1 MTFLCV
7 LVTLFIERALQQY
20 RPARRHAWFDA
31 YCRRLA
37 GIASTRWLMSRP
49 WGAAAA
55 LLPAVILVAWVQ
67 AFSADL
73 GALFSFAFGT
83 AALLYSLGPRDLGDD
98 TEAFLAA
105 RDQGDDL
112 RATALAQQMCL
123 SEAPEQEPRR
133 SFAVARAVVV
143 LANRQ
148 LIGPIFWFVLFGAVG
163 AATYRFIQLL
173 AERLQTEDC
182 PGEVKRYSDELR
194 HIADWAPAR
203 LTAFGYAIA
212 GNFDAVAHA
221 WRSFDYAAVDGP
233 LTEAEQLLAGTGLA
247 ALDTSPSDADELI
260 GGTELT
266 LGWTAVPPVVED
278 ALALVWRSL
287 ALWVASIGAGS
298 LVAALA

>member
-7 LVTLFIERALQQY
+7 LAALFVQRALEQY
-20 RPARRHAWFDA
+20 RPARRHAWFDS
-31 YCRRLA
+31 YCQRLSNA
-37 GIASTRWLMSRP
+37 TFSRALMSRP
-49 WGAAAA
+49 WGPVVA
-55 LLPAVILVAWVQ
+55 LLPVVMLVAWLQ
-67 AFSADL
+67 ALSNDL
-73 GALFSFAFGT
+73 GALSALLFGT
-83 AALLYSLGPRDLGDD
+83 VVLLYSLGPHDLGDD
-98 TEAFLAA
+98 TEAFITA
-105 RDQGDDL
+105 RDEGEQE

-123 SEAPEQEPRR
+123 SQVPAQEPGR

-148 LIGPIFWFVLFGAVG
+148 LVGPIFWFVLFGAAG

-173 AERLQTEDC
+173 AERLQAEDC
-182 PGEVKRYSDELR
+182 PIEMKRYSDELR

-221 WRSFDYAAVDGP
+221 WRSFDYEAADGP

-247 ALDTSPSDADELI
+247 ALDTFPDDADELI
-260 GGTELT
+260 GATELS

-287 ALWVASIGAGS
+287 ALWVTAIGAGS